1 MYLRSKHEGEFRS
14 TPLPEIVYCQNFA
27 LRPPAKQRNSR
38 MGERLL
44 YALSR
49 KLGSSLSASLKDPI
63 IALGLKSFFG

>member
-1 MYLRSKHEGEFRS
+1 MKVSLDPPLFQRLFIVKI
-14 TPLPEIVYCQNFA
+14 LPEGHLPN
-27 LRPPAKQRNSR
+27 KERNSR